1 MMKKT
6 TILVLMLSTMV
17 FSQEQIVKE
26 LGTFTELKV
35 FNGLLIKV
43 EKSDNARVVITG
55 IKRGDVVV
63 KNINGIVK
71 ISMKLT
77 EAFSSDEVSVQLYY
91 ADNISVIDGNEG
103 AIIQVKEVFKQQ
115 SVELRAQ
122 EGAEIKI
129 RLKVKYLIAKAVSG
143 GRITPKGR
151 ATNQNLELS
160 TGGSYMGYNLE
171 TDQSYVSASSGSV
184 AQVFVNEILNAKV
197 SLGGSIYYKGDPTD
211 IITKKIIGGTIKSKD

>member
-129 RLKVKYLIAKAVSG
+129 RLKVKYLIL
-143 GRITPKGR
+143 
-151 ATNQNLELS
+151 NLI
-160 TGGSYMGYNLE
+160 NHI
-171 TDQSYVSASSGSV
+171 
-184 AQVFVNEILNAKV
+184 NE
-197 SLGGSIYYKGDPTD
+197 
-211 IITKKIIGGTIKSKD
+211 